1 MFDLLSLESDVTL
14 VRLTGDNLTYLKRFL
29 REAHSTARPSH
40 IAEALARAFSRATY
54 AAVLA
59 EVKAQP
65 LSNAPLARFDGDA
78 FGRRLEGLSELSVA
92 PFPLGRPNLPDPCW
106 MEFAERNL
114 QANNAWFAI
123 CRAENLPNICI
134 RVRRKYA
141 ELAWD
146 GISLDP
152 RYEHATHG
160 KSGSALGKRMF
171 ELFQSR
177 ARGRPGKP
185 IYFGSA
191 FVGTVDPLD
200 LDVARRLADDYFE
213 MLYEVTR
220 VMTAAA

>member
-1 MFDLLSLESDVTL
+1 MTL
-14 VRLTGDNLTYLKRFL
+14 VRLTDDNLTYLKRFL
-29 REAHSTARPSH
+29 REAHPTARPSH
-40 IAEALARAFSRATY
+40 IAEALARAFGRATY

-59 EVKAQP
+59 DVKAQS
-65 LSNAPLARFDGDA
+65 LSEAHLARFDGNA
-78 FGRRLEGLSELSVA
+78 FARRLEVLSETSVA

-114 QANNAWFAI
+114 QANNAWYAI
-123 CRAENLPNICI
+123 CRAENLPNVCI

-141 ELAWD
+141 EFAWD
-146 GISLDP
+146 CISLDP

-160 KSGSALGKRMF
+160 KSGSALGKSMF
-171 ELFQSR
+171 DLFQSR

-200 LDVARRLADDYFE
+200 LDVARLLADDYFE
-213 MLYEVTR
+213 LLYEVTR
-220 VMTAAA
+220 VMKAAA